1 MKKIKPRILAKF
13 LAWLLGYFW
22 LPCPI
27 CGKPFAGFEAEG
39 QLMVTVCSG
48 WCTCADCIDEAIR
61 RNEKFK

>member
-39 QLMVTVCSG
+39 QLMVTER
-48 WCTCADCIDEAIR
+48 I
-61 RNEKFK
+61 NQ